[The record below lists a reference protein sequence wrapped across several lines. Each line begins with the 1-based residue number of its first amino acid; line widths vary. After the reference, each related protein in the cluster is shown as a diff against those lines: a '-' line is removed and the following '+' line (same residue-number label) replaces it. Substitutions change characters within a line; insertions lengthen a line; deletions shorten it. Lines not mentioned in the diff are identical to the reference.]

1 VLSSYTLYS
10 TTTDTDILQVTPYNL
25 WAVRFLRYL
34 TVFAAMINFIWWIL
48 LFVSIFVTPP
58 GLNTPGSGYTD
69 FAYVTLTM
77 GNLLITLL
85 FFSLPSA
92 ALRISMSIV
101 SVLLIVDMII
111 ILAVSQIRHE
121 ESWPGIASI
130 IWAVVISLHCITTDR
145 VVAWGKKAE
154 EERLTGRP
162 ETRRSLKQWLAAL
175 VETVIVW
182 VYIVIVAL
190 MTMTLVL
197 RALDAGLE
205 PDGDLIKVDGNKYS
219 VHLAC
224 FGNITTDS
232 KTGARE
238 PTILL
243 EAGEEPS
250 EYDFEHWAYAAYMNG
265 TINRY
270 CYWDRPGY
278 AWSDDAPSPHS
289 AGMSADAL
297 SEALAIQGEEGP
309 WITVS
314 AGYGSIVSRIFTS
327 RHVKDVVGTMLVD
340 PLHEDLLDRVGGA
353 FRGFRLWGFG
363 VVAPIGFPSLIGAIF
378 NGRSR
383 EDRTYGR
390 SVWHT
395 GKFLKAKLQENLVA
409 TSLTKNEVVAA
420 TNIISDVTPL
430 VVISSGIEVRRD
442 TEWGRKQEDITKK
455 GKLIAFDVV
464 NKAPHQVWATYE
476 GREMMEK
483 RLAELIKAAKDI
495 KLVPEQTEEELKF
508 VVQEM

>member
-1 VLSSYTLYS
+1 MS
-10 TTTDTDILQVTPYNL
+10 PYNL
-25 WAVRFLRYL
+25 WAVRALRYL
-34 TVFAAMINFIWWIL
+34 TVFAALVNFIWWII
-48 LFVSIFVTPP
+48 LFVSLFVTPP

-77 GNLLITLL
+77 GNLLITIL

-92 ALRISMSIV
+92 ALRVSMSIV
-101 SVLLIVDMII
+101 SILLVVDLII
-111 ILAVSQIRHE
+111 ILAVPQIRHE

-130 IWAVVISLHCITTDR
+130 IWAVLISIHCIITDR
-145 VVAWGKKAE
+145 VVAWGKRSE

-162 ETRRSLKQWLAAL
+162 ETKRTLKEWLAAF

-182 VYIVIVAL
+182 VYIVIVVL
-190 MTMTLVL
+190 MTAELVL
-197 RALDAGLE
+197 RALDAGIE
-205 PDGDLIKVDGNKYS
+205 PDGDLVAVDSGKYR

-224 FGNITTDS
+224 FGNHTTNPE
-232 KTGARE
+232 TGARE

-250 EYDFEHWAYAAYMNG
+250 EYDFEHWAYATYMNG
-265 TINRY
+265 TISRY

-314 AGYGSIVSRIFTS
+314 AGYGSIVSRIFTA
-327 RHVKDVVGTMLVD
+327 RHVKDVVGTMLID
-340 PLHEDLLDRVGGA
+340 PLHEDLLDRVGSVY
-353 FRGFRLWGFG
+353 RGFRIWGFG
-363 VVAPIGFPSLIGAIF
+363 VIAPIGIPGLIGAIF

-409 TSLTKNEVVAA
+409 TSLTRSEVNAA

-442 TEWGRKQEDITKK
+442 QEWGRKQEDITKK

-464 NKAPHQVWATYE
+464 NKAPHRVWATYD
-476 GREMMEK
+476 GRTIMEK
-483 RLAELIKAAKDI
+483 RLGELMSAAAELKWT
-495 KLVPEQTEEELKF
+495 PETVETKI
-508 VVQEM
+508 VSQE